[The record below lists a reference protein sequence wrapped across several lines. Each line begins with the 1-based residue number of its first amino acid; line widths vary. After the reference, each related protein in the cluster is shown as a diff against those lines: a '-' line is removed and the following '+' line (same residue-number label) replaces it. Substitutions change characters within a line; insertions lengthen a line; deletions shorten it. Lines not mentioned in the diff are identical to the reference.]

1 MTAEARQLTTR
12 DALYRKVGW
21 RLMPVLVLCY
31 LAAFIDRTN
40 IGFAKLQFMG
50 ELGFTEAMYG
60 FGAGIF
66 YVGYML
72 FEIPSNLY
80 LARRGVRRT
89 LLRIMLLWGLAS
101 AAMMAMHSARDFYV
115 LRALLGAAEAGF
127 FPGVLLYLTYWV
139 PANRRARFTSL
150 FMLSIA
156 VTGVVGSPIAGFVM
170 SALDGAAGLRGWQ
183 WLFLLEGLPSCVLGV
198 VAYRYLSDTPE
209 TAPWLTARERV
220 EIVSDLASED
230 RTGQARHSRFS
241 MALLDRRFAL
251 LVVMAYAL
259 FTSASGI
266 FLWLPTVLR
275 NAGMTSLWQIGLVSM
290 VPFSVGGVAQY
301 LIGRRSDRV
310 LERRWHSIIPALI
323 GAIGWMLLPE
333 VAGNA
338 LASIVVMT
346 VVTGGTL
353 GAMATFWTMPSN
365 LLSGTAAA
373 AGIAL
378 VSTLGSAGNF
388 ISPVVIGW
396 LASLTGSLA
405 AGQYYLALVLLL
417 GAGALIAVGTPKP
430 VTILT
435 PARSEA

>member
-1 MTAEARQLTTR
+1 
-12 DALYRKVGW
+12 
-21 RLMPVLVLCY
+21 
-31 LAAFIDRTN
+31 
-40 IGFAKLQFMG
+40 
-50 ELGFTEAMYG
+50 
-60 FGAGIF
+60 
-66 YVGYML
+66 
-72 FEIPSNLY
+72 
-80 LARRGVRRT
+80 
-89 LLRIMLLWGLAS
+89 MLLWGVAS
-101 AAMMAMHSARDFYV
+101 VAMMAMHSATDFYV

-139 PANRRARFTSL
+139 PANRRARFTSV

-156 VTGVVGSPIAGFVM
+156 VTGIVGSPVAGVVM
-170 SALDGAAGLRGWQ
+170 SALDGAGGLRGWQ
-183 WLFLLEGLPSCVLGV
+183 WLFLLEGAPSCVLGV
-198 VAYRYLSDTPE
+198 VAYRLLSDKPE
-209 TAPWLTARERV
+209 TAQWLTASERAD
-220 EIVSDLASED
+220 IAADLASED
-230 RTGQARHSRFS
+230 RAAGSRHSRFS
-241 MALLDRRFAL
+241 VALLDRRFVL

-275 NAGMTSLWQIGLVSM
+275 NAGLTSLSQIGVVSM
-290 VPFSVGGVAQY
+290 IPFSVGGVAQY

-323 GAIGWMLLPE
+323 GAVGWMLLPT

-338 LASIVVMT
+338 TASVVVMT
-346 VVTGGTL
+346 VVAGGTL

-365 LLSGTAAA
+365 ILSGTAAA

-405 AGQYYLALVLLL
+405 AGQYYLAGVLLL
-417 GAGALIAVGTPKP
+417 GAVALIAVGTPKP
-430 VTILT
+430 VTILA
-435 PARSEA
+435 PARSQA